1 MMQFLLSFLVF
12 IVIVAILIIG
22 FRWLLSLTGLAIPQ
36 PLLIILGL
44 ILFLV
49 LIFVFFNYVGGA
61 SGVHLGAPFTRP

>member
-1 MMQFLLSFLVF
+1 MISFLVSF
-12 IVIVAILIIG
+12 IVFLVVVAILIIG

-49 LIFVFFNYVGGA
+49 LLLLFFNYVGGMP
-61 SGVHLGAPFTRP
+61 SGPAFPWHR

>member
-1 MMQFLLSFLVF
+1 MIGFLVSF
-12 IVIVAILIIG
+12 IVFLVVVAILIIG

-49 LIFVFFNYVGGA
+49 LLLLFFNYVGGMPA
-61 SGVHLGAPFTRP
+61 GPAFPWHR